1 MVTLERTHRSK
12 CCFSFQLQLQYIDLD
27 QKKTLSPVQH
37 IEDRQKNKKITM
49 TDLNSDPLTSV
60 GSYSCLNPPND
71 PNETYFLTGIQL
83 LGQLF
88 YVVLLIETPWS
99 GRAHAIVGG
108 HHLWSIKIHTY
119 IINCRVILCVN
130 CVCTSDVQG
139 C

>member
-1 MVTLERTHRSK
+1 MLFFFPAATTVHRLGSEKDTESRLTYSK
-12 CCFSFQLQLQYIDLD
+12 
-27 QKKTLSPVQH
+27 KKK
-37 IEDRQKNKKITM
+37 KNTM
-49 TDLNSDPLTSV
+49 INPNSDPLTSV

-88 YVVLLIETPWS
+88 YVVLLIETPWG

-108 HHLWSIKIHTY
+108 HHLRSIKIHTY
-119 IINCRVILCVN
+119 IINCKVILCVN